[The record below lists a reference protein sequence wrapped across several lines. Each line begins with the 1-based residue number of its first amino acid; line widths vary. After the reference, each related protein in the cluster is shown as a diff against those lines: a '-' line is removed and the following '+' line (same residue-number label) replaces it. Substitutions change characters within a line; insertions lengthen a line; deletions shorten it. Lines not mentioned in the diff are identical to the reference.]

1 MGGGAG
7 ELQKEYSR
15 KGQLNEKNSC
25 TPITPKNIRARAY
38 GYNTKIT
45 ENAAKI
51 KIL

>member
-1 MGGGAG
+1 MKKIHA
-7 ELQKEYSR
+7 R
-15 KGQLNEKNSC
+15 QL
-25 TPITPKNIRARAY
+25 TPKNIRARAY